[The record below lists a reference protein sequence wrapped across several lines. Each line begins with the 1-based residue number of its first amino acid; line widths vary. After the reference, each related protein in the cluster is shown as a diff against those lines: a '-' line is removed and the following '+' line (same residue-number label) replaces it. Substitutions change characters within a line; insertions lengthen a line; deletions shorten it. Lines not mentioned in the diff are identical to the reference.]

1 MSPCLTEPPRPPWHL
16 HSENIP
22 GTSVSLDS
30 SHPGQLHQWLSGSH
44 SRGPSPSPLTLR
56 LGALPVPLTPG
67 SADPIVR
74 KDMSYPRLSCPV
86 AQNRADGVKS
96 AVQWTVHAPV
106 AGD

>member
-1 MSPCLTEPPRPPWHL
+1 MRPCLTELPRPPWRL

-22 GTSVSLDS
+22 GTSISWIVLTLGSCI
-30 SHPGQLHQWLSGSH
+30 SGSH

-67 SADPIVR
+67 SADPLVR
-74 KDMSYPRLSCPV
+74 KDMSYPWLSCPV
-86 AQNRADGVKS
+86 AQNRADGVKC
-96 AVQWTVHAPV
+96 AVRWTVHAPA